1 MPAATSSAAKEDDL
15 TLGLP
20 IQRSKSLHE
29 QTYQALRAS
38 IFSGDLL
45 PAERLIETQLA
56 QRLQVSRTPIREAI
70 RQLQKDGLVTA
81 DGLGGLQV
89 TTISAADAAQLYD
102 CRLALEEL
110 AVAEACGLATTAQLK
125 QLEGYVLQAEQLE
138 HRPAHELKVMDLLD
152 LDYGFHRLIAESSGN
167 RWLVTLLDQVFDKMM
182 LLRVQT
188 TRHNPRVLE
197 IRIEHRQIY
206 QAIAQRRAEEA
217 IAAIQSHLSA
227 SKNRVVGELQQI
239 HQPLQ
244 QDRDRTIKT

>member
-1 MPAATSSAAKEDDL
+1 MTP
-15 TLGLP
+15 GIVP

-38 IFSGDLL
+38 ILSGEL
-45 PAERLIETQLA
+45 PPGERLVETQLA

-89 TTISAADAAQLYD
+89 TTISAIDAAQLYD

-110 AVAEACGLATTAQLK
+110 AVAEACLHADSVQLQ
-125 QLEGYVLQAEQLE
+125 QLEGYVLQAEQLVQE
-138 HRPAHELKVMDLLD
+138 QTPALKVMDLLD

-188 TRHNPRVLE
+188 TRHNPKVLE

-206 QAIAQRRAEEA
+206 QAIAQRHSAAAVE
-217 IAAIQSHLSA
+217 AIQSHLLA
-227 SKNRVVGELQQI
+227 SKARVVDELQQL
-239 HQPLQ
+239 HQPL
-244 QDRDRTIKT
+244 DTTETAVV